1 MGRRTMVRVTF
12 HLLIIDALLWL
23 IFTIITTTRC
33 HPALPDSPILRWV
46 TAFLAL
52 AACVALPGLYL
63 LARRFGRVGFYPLLA
78 LLVLISLLT
87 LTDEFG
93 LADLIIL
100 ILHLSPMVL
109 LVLDRATYRTASR
122 R

>member
-1 MGRRTMVRVTF
+1 MVRITF

-23 IFTIITTTRC
+23 IFAIITATGW

-109 LVLDRATYRTASR
+109 LVLDRATYRTTSR